1 MKRTLSNEYATFW
14 IEDGILFFIYHPAV
28 VLDLVVAEKVVTDRL
43 KFQEEKTYPV
53 LCDTR
58 GLKDTEKAAR
68 DFLAKEGSVL
78 TSAVAFLVNPPVSKA
93 MTDFYIKTNK
103 PVTPTQVF
111 SEKYD
116 AVKFLEPFRK
126 K

>member
-1 MKRTLSNEYATFW
+1 MKKSLSNEYATFW
-14 IEDGILFFIYHPAV
+14 VEEGILFFIYHPAV
-28 VLDLVVAEKVVTDRL
+28 VLDMVAAEKVVTDRL

-58 GLKDTEKAAR
+58 GLMDTEKSAR

-93 MTDFYIKTNK
+93 IIDFYIKTNK
-103 PVTPTQVF
+103 PITPAKVF
-111 SEKYD
+111 SEKYE
-116 AVKFLEPFRK
+116 AVKFLKPFSK